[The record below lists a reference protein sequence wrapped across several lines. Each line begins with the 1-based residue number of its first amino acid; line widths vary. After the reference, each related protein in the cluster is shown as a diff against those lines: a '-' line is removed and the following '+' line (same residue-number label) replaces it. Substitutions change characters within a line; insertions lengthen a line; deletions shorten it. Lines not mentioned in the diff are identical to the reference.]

1 MCYNKNEIFYPEG
14 KNMKKLS
21 VFFFAT
27 LLLILV
33 FVLSAV
39 AADKVVYLNGSLT
52 AAGDGT
58 TPETALTT
66 FASAVKAVP
75 SGGTIVVCGDTPIP
89 EVQVANTTGTVTV
102 TSVYGG
108 IDYDADLV
116 LNGLLVLSGAYTFE
130 NINIHNNSTAK
141 GFEIFARGY
150 TLTMEETV
158 TCTSAGGSLCYPVI
172 YGGKRMG
179 AQTTDTHLVIK
190 GGTWRSIFGG
200 NFSKAVTAN
209 TVVDFTGGTVLYTVA
224 GGSYTGDVT
233 GNATLNI
240 GGNAVVEHNSI
251 SGIPGGVVGANG
263 GDGNAYAF
271 TGNVAINVGGN
282 ARIYSNIFGVSRRDK
297 VTVNGDIAIDIFG
310 NAEVH
315 RHIYGGGYFGNATTV
330 KNGITVT
337 LRENAKQCIPSDMN
351 ITYLC
356 AGPQQGTVTG
366 NVKTVIA
373 DNAYVGGSVCAAGYK
388 GTVVGNST
396 AEITGGTVNNN
407 FTAGAAIGTVD
418 GDAIVLACGGSVGTD
433 SSTANDLRGNG
444 GYTNDNAKG
453 KVTGAASILL
463 DGTDVAG
470 DITLGGVTG
479 SVTLKNGSAN
489 SVADKVAIDL
499 SAGGALAVGGT
510 INATSVQGGGTLTL
524 SAAGSLMADTLAGDL
539 SVLIS
544 GKVWPGTIYITVL
557 DTASTGSAV
566 YGNTDAVL
574 TQSSDANGIYYTVN
588 SAYLTTAVTVTYYNP
603 DGGETQPGIVFYCC
617 GETNTKITEGIT
629 YGETEG
635 KKTAAISLA
644 PGLYY
649 YKVYYNGANDYQQK
663 YFYVSGKAETL
674 AFDHPFRPYAEK
686 SYMETF
692 SFFMNDEIIENF
704 FTMDGYPRL
713 DTPSFTNHADDNRT
727 FQSNAELCAYLE
739 ALESDC
745 DYMHVYYPFPLSEYG
760 NKYPVVVFTKDEI
773 PEDATFD
780 EVGEIV
786 RGGGIREIIM
796 TTGGVHGIE
805 PSGVESQLVY
815 AKALAGEY
823 GEKLF
828 ANEKFGAV
836 VIVPCVS
843 VDNYQR
849 LARQY
854 LYDETLPYTEGIN
867 PQRNLMALQR
877 EGTQNQVYVYK
888 TFMPTVYID
897 NHEDFSTIKI
907 DYTDLSISYTANA
920 SLSHFEDVA
929 IRYSALQNSPL
940 VDIDSVIDGETPTAD
955 QAGMDMQMEAIGSL
969 SDMGL
974 RAGVYYVSNTMPNT
988 SWPYAKARG
997 SYGFLI
1003 ETMRIRSG
1011 KTRYERA
1018 VFAQSEAI
1026 KAITNEV
1033 AARAGELAQNVY
1045 DGRQAAIVT
1054 EFDADNV
1061 FAKKTTYTGRT
1072 FFTFPRLNVYIDG
1085 TVKETVEIKMG
1096 QHDTVSDFVAM
1107 PTAYVLPAD
1116 EPHIETILNLLDM
1129 HGIEYTEIRA
1139 GSTLTLRKYAGLDT
1153 VNTGSEAVTVGEEA
1167 EVTFDAGAYVI
1178 TTDTSDSYLIAYL
1191 FEPDSFPFTSY
1202 DETTHSLA
1210 NMGYITDGDAL
1221 YRSEVDNMADVIA
1234 DMAVGTVYGDIDG
1247 DGRIGIPDVL
1257 LALRALLN
1265 DETADADMNKDGK
1278 LSLVDIL
1285 RLLKSIHA

>member
-1 MCYNKNEIFYPEG
+1 
-14 KNMKKLS
+14 MKKLS
-21 VFFFAT
+21 LFFFAT

-33 FVLSAV
+33 FALTAV
-39 AADKVVYLNGSLT
+39 AAEKVVYLNGSLS

-58 TPETALTT
+58 TPETAVTT
-66 FASAVKAVP
+66 FASAVKALP
-75 SGGTIVVCGDTPIP
+75 SGGRIVVCGDTAIP

-102 TSVYGG
+102 TSVYGDT
-108 IDYDADLV
+108 DYDADLT

-130 NINIHNNSTAK
+130 DINIHNNSTTK

-158 TCTSAGGSLCYPVI
+158 TCTSAGGSLCYPVL

-179 AQTTDTHLVIK
+179 AQTTDTHLVVK

-209 TVVDFTGGTVLYTVA
+209 TVVDFTGGTVLYTIA

-240 GGNAVVEHNSI
+240 GGSAVVEHNSI

-263 GDGNAYAF
+263 GDGNTYAF
-271 TGNVAINVGGN
+271 TGNVAINIGGN
-282 ARIYSNIFGVSRRDK
+282 AKIYSNVFGVSRRDK
-297 VTVNGDIAIDIFG
+297 VTVNGDIAIDISG

-315 RHIYGGGYFGNATTV
+315 RYIYGGGYFGNATTV

-337 LRENAKQCIPSDMN
+337 VRENAKQYAPQDISIP
-351 ITYLC
+351 YLC

-366 NVKTVIA
+366 NVKVVVA
-373 DNAYVGGSVCAAGYK
+373 DNAYIGGSVCGAGYK

-407 FTAGAAIGTVD
+407 FTAGTAMGTVNGNTYTNALGGKIGT
-418 GDAIVLACGGSVGTD
+418 GA
-433 SSTANDLRGNG
+433 STANDLRGNG
-444 GYTNDNAKG
+444 GYTSETVKG
-453 KVTGAASILL
+453 KVTGTAAIVL
-463 DGTDVAG
+463 DGSAVAG
-470 DITLGGVTG
+470 DVTLGGAAGT
-479 SVTLKNGSAN
+479 VTLKSGSAN
-489 SVADKVAIDL
+489 SAADTVVIDL
-499 SAGGALAVGGT
+499 SAGDELAVGGD
-510 INATSVQGGGTLTL
+510 IRASSVIGGGSLTL

-539 SVLIS
+539 SVLVS
-544 GKVWPGTIYITVL
+544 GKVWPGTTYITVT
-557 DTASTGSAV
+557 DTASTGNIV
-566 YGNTDAVL
+566 YGDDDAVF
-574 TQSSDANGIYYTVN
+574 TKTSDANGIYYTVN
-588 SAYLTTAVTVTYYNP
+588 GAYLTTAVTVTYYNP
-603 DGGETQPGIVFYCC
+603 DSGETQPAIVFYRC
-617 GETNTKITEGIT
+617 GETNTKITSGIT
-629 YGETEG
+629 YGETDG
-635 KKTAAISLA
+635 KKTATVSLA

-663 YFYVSGKAETL
+663 YFYVSGKSEALT
-674 AFDHPFRPYAEK
+674 FDHPLRPYAEK
-686 SYMETF
+686 SYMENV
-692 SFFMNDEIIENF
+692 SHFMNDEIIENF
-704 FTMDGYPRL
+704 FTMEGYPRL
-713 DTPSFTNHADDNRT
+713 DTPTFTNHADDNRT
-727 FQSNAELCAYLE
+727 FQSNAEICAYLE
-739 ALESDC
+739 ALSENC

-786 RGGGIREIIM
+786 RGGGIREIMM
-796 TTGGVHGIE
+796 TTGGVHGLE
-805 PSGVESQLVY
+805 PAGIESQLVY

-843 VDNYQR
+843 LDNYQR
-849 LARQY
+849 LAYTY
-854 LYDETLPYTEGIN
+854 LYDDTLLYADGIN

-888 TFMPTVYID
+888 TFMPTVYVD
-897 NHEDFSTIKI
+897 HHEDYSTIKI
-907 DYTDLSISYTANA
+907 DYSDLSISYSTSG
-920 SLSHFEDVA
+920 SLSNFEDVA
-929 IRYSALQNSPL
+929 IRYSPLQNSPL
-940 VDIDSVIDGETPTAD
+940 VDINTVIGGSTPAAD
-955 QAGMDMQMEAIGSL
+955 QAGMDIQMEAIGTL

-974 RAGVYYVSNTMPNT
+974 RAGVYFIGNTMPNT

-1003 ETMRIRSG
+1003 EVMRIRSG

-1026 KAITNEV
+1026 KAITDEV

-1085 TVKETVEIKMG
+1085 TVKETVQIKMG
-1096 QHDTVSDFVAM
+1096 QHDTVSDFVAL

-1116 EPHIETILNLLDM
+1116 ESHIDTILELLDM
-1129 HGIEYTEIRA
+1129 HGIKYTRIRA

-1153 VNTGSEAVTVGEEA
+1153 VNTGSEAVTVGEAA
-1167 EVTFDAGAYVI
+1167 EVTFDEGAYVI

-1234 DMAVGTVYGDIDG
+1234 DMAVGAVYGDLDG
-1247 DGRIGIPDVL
+1247 DGRIGIVDVL
-1257 LALRALLN
+1257 LALRAILN
-1265 DETADADMNKDGK
+1265 EEDAEVDMNKDGK
-1278 LSLVDIL
+1278 LSLVDVL
-1285 RLLKSIHA
+1285 RLMKIILV